1 MTATPAIRRTEA
13 PTASGTRNEQGG
25 WLLAAPLLLFTACMF
40 LYPATTVIRTS
51 LARSNDVDAGGFTF
65 SHYISFFSDELY
77 LKALTNTLLIAVL
90 TTVITGAIGLLYAY
104 QLTVRPGL
112 RQLQLAL
119 LLTPLLVNGVVRI
132 FGLQLGL
139 ISVDD
144 LLMRADLI
152 DSPLGLNYSLAG
164 IVIALV
170 MFQFPFMAMAVY
182 ASLSR
187 LDTTLVEAARTL
199 GADRLSVLVRVVFP
213 LAVPGLVAGGVLTFA
228 AAAGTFIV
236 PAMMG
241 GGRVNTVPQMVYT
254 SLSQSQLWATASAFA
269 VILVVVL
276 VIPIMLGTH
285 FGGRDTSGAR

>member
-1 MTATPAIRRTEA
+1 
-13 PTASGTRNEQGG
+13 
-25 WLLAAPLLLFTACMF
+25 LMF
-40 LYPATTVIRTS
+40 LYPAISVIRTS
-51 LARSNDVDAGGFTF
+51 VAESNDLHAGGF
-65 SHYISFFSDELY
+65 SLDHYISFFSDELY
-77 LKALTNTLLIAVL
+77 VSALRNTLLIAVL
-90 TTVITGAIGLLYAY
+90 TSLITGAFGLVYAY

-112 RQLQLAL
+112 RRLQLAL

-139 ISVDD
+139 ISVND
-144 LLMRADLI
+144 LLTWLGLI
-152 DSPLGLNYSLAG
+152 DAPLGLNYSFTG

-187 LDTTLVEAARTL
+187 LDMSLVEAAQTL
-199 GADRLSVLVRVVFP
+199 GAGRISVLLRVVFP

-241 GGRVNTVPQMVYT
+241 GGRVNTVPQMIYT
-254 SLSQSQLWATASAFA
+254 SVSQSQLWATASAFA

-276 VIPIMLGTH
+276 VIPIMIGAH
-285 FGGRDTSGAR
+285 FGNRNTAGAR

>member
-1 MTATPAIRRTEA
+1 MTLTAATRPEGRAA
-13 PTASGTRNEQGG
+13 PPGDGSARGG
-25 WLLAAPLLLFTACMF
+25 WLLSAPLLLFTAFMF
-40 LYPATTVIRTS
+40 VYPAVSVIRTS
-51 LARSNDVDAGGFTF
+51 LAESNALDAGGFTLR
-65 SHYISFFSDELY
+65 HYVDFFSDELY
-77 LKALTNTLLIAVL
+77 VKALTNTLSIAVL
-90 TTVITGAIGLLYAY
+90 TVLVTGVLGLVYAY
-104 QLTVRPGL
+104 QLTMRPGL

-144 LLMRADLI
+144 LLGRLGLT
-152 DSPLGLNYSLAG
+152 DSPLGLNYSFTG

-170 MFQFPFMAMAVY
+170 MFQFPFMAMAIY

-187 LDTTLVEAARTL
+187 LDTSLVEAAQTL
-199 GADRLSVLVRVVFP
+199 GANRFSVLLRVVFP

-241 GGRVNTVPQMVYT
+241 GGRVNTVPQMIYT
-254 SLSQSQLWATASAFA
+254 SVSQSQLWATASAFA

-276 VIPIMLGTH
+276 VIPIMLGSH
-285 FGGRDTSGAR
+285 FGNRSTAGGR

>member
-1 MTATPAIRRTEA
+1 MTVATAARGEERART
-13 PTASGTRNEQGG
+13 G
-25 WLLAAPLLLFTACMF
+25 WLLSAPLLLFTAFMF
-40 LYPATTVIRTS
+40 LYPAISVIRTS
-51 LARSNDVDAGGFTF
+51 VAGREEVNAGGFTL
-65 SHYISFFSDELY
+65 SHYTDFFTDELY
-77 LKALTNTLLIAVL
+77 LKALSNTLLIAVL
-90 TTVITGAIGLLYAY
+90 TVLITGVLGLVYAY
-104 QLTVRPGL
+104 QLTMRPGL

-139 ISVDD
+139 ISVND
-144 LLMRADLI
+144 LLMWANLV
-152 DSPLGLNYSLAG
+152 DSPLGLNYSFTG

-187 LDTTLVEAARTL
+187 LDTTLVEAAQTL
-199 GADRLSVLVRVVFP
+199 GAGRMSVLARVVFP

-241 GGRVNTVPQMVYT
+241 GGRVNTVPQMIYT
-254 SLSQSQLWATASAFA
+254 SVSQSQLWATASAFA

-276 VIPIMLGTH
+276 VVPIMVGTH
-285 FGGRDTSGAR
+285 FGNRDTAGVR

>member
-1 MTATPAIRRTEA
+1 MTVTPPTRRAAEPA
-13 PTASGTRNEQGG
+13 DSGARNAQGG
-25 WLLAAPLLLFTACMF
+25 WLLAAPLLLFTAFMF
-40 LYPATTVIRTS
+40 LYPAITVLRTS
-51 LARSNDVDAGGFTF
+51 LAKSNDVDSGGFTF

-77 LKALTNTLLIAVL
+77 VKALTNTLLIAVL
-90 TTVITGAIGLLYAY
+90 TTVITGAIGLVYAY

-112 RQLQLAL
+112 RRLQLAL

-139 ISVDD
+139 ISVDH
-144 LLMRADLI
+144 LLLRADLI
-152 DSPLGLNYSLAG
+152 DSPLGLDYSFAG

-187 LDTTLVEAARTL
+187 LDTSQLEAARTL
-199 GADRLSVLVRVVFP
+199 GAGRLSVLVRVLLP
-213 LAVPGLVAGGVLTFA
+213 IAVPGLVAGGVLTFA
-228 AAAGTFIV
+228 AAAGTFVV

-241 GGRVNTVPQMVYT
+241 GGRVNTVPQMIYT
-254 SLSQSQLWATASAFA
+254 SVSQSQLWATASAFA
-269 VILVVVL
+269 VVLVVVL

-285 FGGRDTSGAR
+285 FGSRDTSGPR